1 MFAKTAIVSLA
12 AVAALGL
19 AATAHADPAHTAPA
33 MSGWCDPAAMS
44 VRVSI
49 ADLNLASP
57 AGAKAVLARIH
68 TAART
73 ICGDEPDIRMSERFA
88 LYQSCL
94 KTTVGRTVASLDA
107 PLVTAMNG
115 GQSAI
120 VVASDR

>member
-1 MFAKTAIVSLA
+1 MFAKTAIASLA
-12 AVAALGL
+12 AVAALGCAGTSHA
-19 AATAHADPAHTAPA
+19 AATTG
-33 MSGWCDPAAMS
+33 SSDPAAMS
-44 VRVSI
+44 VSVSI

-73 ICGDEPDIRMSERFA
+73 ICGDEPDIRMGERFA
-88 LYQSCL
+88 LYQSCV

-115 GQSAI
+115 GQGAI

>member
-1 MFAKTAIVSLA
+1 MFAKTAIASLA
-12 AVAALGL
+12 AVAAMGF
-19 AATAHADPAHTAPA
+19 AAASHAAPV
-33 MSGWCDPAAMS
+33 MSGSSDPAAMS
-44 VRVSI
+44 VSVSI
-49 ADLNLASP
+49 ADLNLTSP

-107 PLVTAMNG
+107 PLVTAING
-115 GQSAI
+115 GEGA
-120 VVASDR
+120 VLVASVR